1 MNLSYIFDHTAEL
14 LHTVVRV
21 YSLPGGTEV
30 RRHEAEYF
38 STDELP
44 PEAEQALLG
53 MADGRVPRIVSVGRK
68 LYYGIVF
75 APGEAYLAGP
85 VELSAPM
92 PLRRELRPDDWQDS
106 FRKSLPT
113 CDVPVFLNGLLLLHN
128 AFNSPS
134 MDTRELIL
142 HNAVFQAVSDVQE
155 YYTKLV
161 FQNREKG
168 SRHNSYH
175 QELRLLTSIE
185 QGNLQMLETCRQEV
199 MGGELGRLAPDMDR
213 DVRNI
218 CISVITLVSRAA
230 IRGGVHPELAFSLC
244 DAYIMKIEEL
254 EDLVE
259 IQGLLEGAEAHFANM
274 VNALHRTPEPD
285 KEKLRHPLVEKS
297 KDYIHTNLH
306 GKIVLNE
313 VAEQLGTN
321 PCYLSELFKRY
332 EGMAFSEF
340 VLREKIDLAKNLL
353 LYSNASFSEI
363 AANLG
368 FSSQSHLGKHFKKLT
383 GTTLLHYRNQFAP
396 GASSSLE
403 K

>member
-1 MNLSYIFDHTAEL
+1 
-14 LHTVVRV
+14 
-21 YSLPGGTEV
+21 
-30 RRHEAEYF
+30 
-38 STDELP
+38 
-44 PEAEQALLG
+44 
-53 MADGRVPRIVSVGRK
+53 
-68 LYYGIVF
+68 
-75 APGEAYLAGP
+75 
-85 VELSAPM
+85 M

-213 DVRNI
+213 NVRNI

-244 DAYIMKIEEL
+244 DAYIMKIEE
-254 EDLVE
+254 
-259 IQGLLEGAEAHFANM
+259 IGRA
-274 VNALHRTPEPD
+274 
-285 KEKLRHPLVEKS
+285 S
-297 KDYIHTNLH
+297 
-306 GKIVLNE
+306 
-313 VAEQLGTN
+313 
-321 PCYLSELFKRY
+321 C
-332 EGMAFSEF
+332 
-340 VLREKIDLAKNLL
+340 RE
-353 LYSNASFSEI
+353 
-363 AANLG
+363 
-368 FSSQSHLGKHFKKLT
+368 
-383 GTTLLHYRNQFAP
+383 RV
-396 GASSSLE
+396 
-403 K
+403 